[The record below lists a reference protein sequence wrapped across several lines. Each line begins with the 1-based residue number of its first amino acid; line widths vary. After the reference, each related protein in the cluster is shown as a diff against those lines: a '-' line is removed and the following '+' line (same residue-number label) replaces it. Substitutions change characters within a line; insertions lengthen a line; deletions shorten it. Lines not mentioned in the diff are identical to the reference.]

1 VLVEL
6 LVSLLGAAGTS
17 TSSSYSNQPSAAA
30 AVTVND
36 IGVIATYRKQVS
48 NMFVGVGV
56 DHCYAGHVPYLLL
69 LLLLLVLPKR
79 LQLVFRQI
87 GGCMSGSCMVLVL
100 LNCSAEVEM
109 ILHAAPC
116 WVLVTRV

>member
-1 VLVEL
+1 VLVLVEL

-17 TSSSYSNQPSAAA
+17 TSSTYSNQPSAAA

-56 DHCYAGHVPYLLL
+56 DCYAGHVPYLLL
-69 LLLLLVLPKR
+69 LLFLLVAGAACQK
-79 LQLVFRQI
+79 
-87 GGCMSGSCMVLVL
+87 GCR
-100 LNCSAEVEM
+100 
-109 ILHAAPC
+109 
-116 WVLVTRV
+116 WF